1 MATTCEVSIDC
12 LLLTSTIAQ
21 MSPEDIT
28 AFMRPIAV
36 KKPRAKMTEDAFEHP
51 LLAPAAGLQDVL
63 ANQAAAET
71 LSAADVEADKL
82 KRRRARNTATQRRCR
97 QRRREREAEERL
109 EGELV
114 PPGLRLLL

>member
-1 MATTCEVSIDC
+1 
-12 LLLTSTIAQ
+12 
-21 MSPEDIT
+21 MSPEDIS

-36 KKPRAKMTEDAFEHP
+36 KKPMDKLTKDAIEHP
-51 LLAPAAGLQDVL
+51 LLASAAGLQDVL
-63 ANQAAAET
+63 GNQAATET

-82 KRRRARNTATQRRCR
+82 KRRRERNTATQRRCR
-97 QRRREREAEERL
+97 QRRRELELEERL